1 MAHNSTDILD
11 VSQSQSQSQ
20 SQSNQSNQSED
31 TTSKTIIRRLLLAF
45 GVGSLIVGSYIAY
58 HSISSGKSLF
68 RYPLMKSFS
77 QTNNS
82 RTHSLIIGCNYENT
96 EAALG
101 GCISDATAMLDIFK
115 RYATH
120 YPDAFLPPQK
130 IFDTDHRNFSRTLV
144 IDRIASMYKDCN
156 PGDTFFMYFAGHGI
170 QIKDN
175 NMDESDSY
183 DECCLITYPQTKRK
197 GFKMEWL
204 LDDDLKEMLD
214 NQDVAFVF
222 LLDCCHSGGM
232 SDMTVNRPNNLIIA
246 ACNESQSSNE
256 TSSMFG
262 GVRGIFTK
270 NLERILNTTT
280 VQLGIED
287 IKNNKIWS
295 LINRDADQTFTVCGN
310 PNIFKFP
317 SLR

>member
-1 MAHNSTDILD
+1 MQFD
-11 VSQSQSQSQ
+11 
-20 SQSNQSNQSED
+20 
-31 TTSKTIIRRLLLAF
+31 
-45 GVGSLIVGSYIAY
+45 
-58 HSISSGKSLF
+58 
-68 RYPLMKSFS
+68 
-77 QTNNS
+77 
-82 RTHSLIIGCNYENT
+82 NT

-101 GCISDATAMLDIFK
+101 GCVSDASAMLDIFN
-115 RYATH
+115 RYASH
-120 YPDAFLPPQK
+120 YPNAFRPPQK
-130 IFDTDHRNFSRTLV
+130 VFDTEERNFSRKLV
-144 IDRIASMYKDCN
+144 VDKIKAIYEDCK
-156 PGDTFFMYFAGHGI
+156 PGDTFFMYFAGHGM
-170 QIKDN
+170 QIADD

-183 DECCLITYPQTKRK
+183 DECCLITYPKTKRK
-197 GFKMEWL
+197 DFKKEWL
-204 LDDDLKEMLD
+204 LDDDLKAMLD
-214 NQDVAFVF
+214 NPDIAFVF

-256 TSSMFG
+256 TSSIFG

-287 IKNNKIWS
+287 IKQNEIWG
-295 LINRDADQTFTVCGN
+295 LIDKDADQTFTVCGN